1 MHRTTTTLAALALAA
16 TLAACSSTP
25 VPTAQMAATQSA
37 VESAS
42 AAPQVSDAA
51 GGELSQAQDKYARAQ
66 KAMDAKDYVQAR
78 RLAEEAEVDARLAQ
92 AKAGAAA
99 SERTAAE
106 LQAALTKLREDIA
119 RAEGAAAAP
128 APAGN

>member
-1 MHRTTTTLAALALAA
+1 MHRTTTSLAALAFAA
-16 TLAACSSTP
+16 ALAACSSIP
-25 VPTAQMAATQSA
+25 VPSDQMAASKSA

-42 AAPQVSDAA
+42 TAPQVSQAA
-51 GGELSQAQDKYARAQ
+51 AAELNQAQDKYARAQ
-66 KAMDAKDYVQAR
+66 KAMEAKDYLQAR

-92 AKAGAAA
+92 AKAGAASSQQA
-99 SERTAAE
+99 AAE

-119 RAEGAAAAP
+119 RGEAAS